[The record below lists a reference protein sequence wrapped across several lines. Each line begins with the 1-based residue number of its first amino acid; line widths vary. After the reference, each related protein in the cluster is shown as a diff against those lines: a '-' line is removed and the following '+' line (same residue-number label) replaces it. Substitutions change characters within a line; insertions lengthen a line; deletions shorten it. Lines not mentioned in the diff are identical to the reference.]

1 MYMDYRDRGRPF
13 LKGQNRY
20 RTSAKLYTLVIGEKL
35 YTDTVSAH
43 KDLKEDNTIIY
54 IRGK

>member
-20 RTSAKLYTLVIGEKL
+20 RTSAKLYTLAIGEKL